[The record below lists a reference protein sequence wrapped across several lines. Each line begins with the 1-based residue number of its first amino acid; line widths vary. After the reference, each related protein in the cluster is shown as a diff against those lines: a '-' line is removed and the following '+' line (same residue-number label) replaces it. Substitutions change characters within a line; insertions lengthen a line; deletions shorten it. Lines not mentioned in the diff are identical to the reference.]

1 MKEFQSRHFLN
12 TGQGLETV
20 IQSTYVVLGG
30 ATEAAGLALNALPLV
45 GLHCRHHVV
54 CELQT
59 GWVAWEVKEG
69 ECLIYIATQH
79 RKTTSAIVFYKLQ

>member
-1 MKEFQSRHFLN
+1 MNKG
-12 TGQGLETV
+12 TGLGTV
-20 IQSTYVVLGG
+20 IHRTYVVLGG
-30 ATEAAGLALNALPLV
+30 AAETTGLALNALPLV